1 MSWVKEM
8 FGEGED
14 LTPMQMGVRAAVMF
28 VICLVLIR
36 LAGRRA
42 FGMRMP
48 FDNVISVLLGAVLS
62 RGIIGASPFWST
74 VAAAA
79 VIVAL
84 HRLFAWVALYSD
96 AFGRLIKSDSDVLYK
111 DGRLDRKKMNKAL
124 ISEKDLREGVRVSAN
139 IDDLEEADKIYV
151 ERDGKISV
159 VKKK

>member
-1 MSWVKEM
+1 VKDI

-14 LTPMQMGVRAAVMF
+14 LTPMQMGARAAVMF

-48 FDNVISVLLGAVLS
+48 FDNVISILLGAVLS

-84 HRLFAWVALYSD
+84 HRLFAWIALYWD
-96 AFGRLIKSDSDVLYK
+96 AFGRLIKSDSDLLYK
-111 DGRLDRKKMNKAL
+111 DGKLIRKEMNKAL
-124 ISEKDLREGVRVSAN
+124 ISEKDLREGARINAN
-139 IDDLEEADKIYV
+139 IENLEEAEKIYV

-159 VKKK
+159 VKKKK